1 MYDRSRLLDLT
12 SRTYALTIPFLPE
25 PSRRYFSIAYL
36 IMRTSDTFEDA
47 ETWSTDKRCAALD
60 EFGRLIRFADRPD
73 LEAVSDF
80 VRRLDEDRPSSHP
93 GYRELIAEMGG
104 LLTDLADLPQAPRDL
119 VVHYSY
125 EMILGMKKTLL
136 RSVGRKHAIT
146 ILGLGELREYCYY
159 VAGLVGEML
168 TEILFLDAPQM
179 EKELPWLRAHSK
191 YFGEALQLTNVLKD
205 SSADAVEDR
214 SFISSEEVRAQ
225 AFQVAK
231 EDLRIAVR
239 YIEKIQDCGVPPGFV
254 GFTTFPI
261 KLSLATLRLTLEKG
275 PGHKLSRADVLAAE
289 AFVKQAAL
297 TGERTIPEIVD
308 LT

>member
-1 MYDRSRLLDLT
+1 MYDRTRLLDLT

-47 ETWSTDKRCAALD
+47 ETWSTDKRCAALE
-60 EFGRLIRFADRPD
+60 EFGRLIRFEKSPD
-73 LEAVSDF
+73 HRAIAGFVQRLEADP
-80 VRRLDEDRPSSHP
+80 PSSHV
-93 GYRELIAEMGG
+93 GYRELISQMDG
-104 LLTDLADLPQAPRDL
+104 LLDDLADLPQAPRDL
-119 VVHYSY
+119 VVRYSY
-125 EMILGMKKTLL
+125 EMILGMTRVL
-136 RSVGRKHAIT
+136 RRSADREHAIT
-146 ILGLGELREYCYY
+146 LRGLGELREYCYY

-168 TEILFLDAPQM
+168 TEILYLDAPQM
-179 EKELPWLRAHSK
+179 GRDIEWLRANSK

-225 AFQVAK
+225 AFAVAK

-275 PGHKLSRADVLAAE
+275 PGHKMSRADVLAAE
-289 AFVKQAAL
+289 AFVKRAAE
-297 TGERTIPEIVD
+297 TGERTIPEID
-308 LT
+308 ELL

>member
-60 EFGRLIRFADRPD
+60 EFGRLICFADRPD

-80 VRRLDEDRPSSHP
+80 VRRLDEDRPSSHA
-93 GYRELIAEMGG
+93 GYQELIAEMGG
-104 LLTDLADLPQAPRDL
+104 LLTDLADLPQAPRNL

-146 ILGLGELREYCYY
+146 LLGLGELREYCYY

-168 TEILFLDAPQM
+168 TEILYLDAPQM